1 MSTVQKIKA
10 AISALPDA
18 DFREVSRAIDEME
31 AERFDRAVGEAA
43 QLGKL
48 EAWLKRVDA
57 DIDAGRVKPL
67 DEVVNDA

>member
-1 MSTVQKIKA
+1 MSTVQEIKA

-18 DFREVSRAIDEME
+18 DFREVSRAVEEME
-31 AERFDRAVGEAA
+31 AQRFDRAAEEAA
-43 QLGKL
+43 RSGKL
-48 EAWLKRVDA
+48 EAWLRRVDA